1 MTNKLTAALAGG
13 ALLASTIFAIAGE
26 GQGVIAS
33 IDPETRMIVL
43 EDGSSWLAADEVVLA
58 GLAPGDT
65 ISVVYTDGTTTLTEV
80 TKVE

>member
-13 ALLASTIFAIAGE
+13 ALLASAIFAIAGE

-33 IDPETRMIVL
+33 IDPDTRMIVL
-43 EDGSSWLAADEVVLA
+43 EDGSSWLAAEEVELA

-65 ISVVYTDGTTTLTEV
+65 INVVYTDGTTTLTEV

>member
-13 ALLASTIFAIAGE
+13 ALLASAIFAVAGE

-43 EDGSSWLAADEVVLA
+43 EDGSSWLAADEVDLA